1 MFKAIVIGALL
12 FSTAFAFSGLTGVAG
27 ADTTEE
33 ALQPSQGV
41 SVAVSPGR
49 QQGLFL
55 SADVHEQAYLTFL
68 VKEYALDSMT
78 EWKEAFAE
86 RKKVNAEMKGKI
98 SLLIKDAPGVPG
110 EEISVDGDMRIKYFV
125 VRSAGANDDG
135 STPPLPLNKEIITVL
150 KDGVATGSQEQKDII
165 FKAGEFVS
173 AKPDQQLLERFKA
186 EAELQ
191 EAFAK
196 AVESEDAAAIGAVLP
211 KILADY
217 KENTEQL
224 KKVPETIQLEVVDRE
239 EKSE

>member
-1 MFKAIVIGALL
+1 
-12 FSTAFAFSGLTGVAG
+12 
-27 ADTTEE
+27 
-33 ALQPSQGV
+33 
-41 SVAVSPGR
+41 
-49 QQGLFL
+49 
-55 SADVHEQAYLTFL
+55 
-68 VKEYALDSMT
+68 MT

-86 RKKVNAEMKGKI
+86 RKKANAEMKEKL
-98 SLLIKDAPGVPG
+98 SFLIKEAPGVPG

-125 VRSAGANDDG
+125 ARSAGANDDG

-150 KDGVATGSQEQKDII
+150 KDGVATGSEEQKDMI
-165 FKAGEFVS
+165 FKAGEFVP
-173 AKPDQQLLERFKA
+173 AKPDQKLLERFKA
-186 EAELQ
+186 EEELQ

-224 KKVPETIQLEVVDRE
+224 KKVPETIQIKVVDRE